1 MLQLLAFF
9 CVFVANISKKYVYA
23 SQFAFV
29 GHVRCPDCNLAGRD
43 NVCFVGA
50 WRFMRLCVWPAIRMA
65 MTPFPS
71 TTPPGNAMAVN
82 QGRHWATQYMSRIQR
97 MPSYMDM
104 FQHVH
109 ALCPFLIAALPIAF
123 CTRVSGKL
131 RECALY
137 LIEFA
142 QMQMVLL
149 SFNQIPCAFLI
160 FLQRCP
166 SDPVQQ

>member
-1 MLQLLAFF
+1 MSMQASLHLLDMSG
-9 CVFVANISKKYVYA
+9 VQIVIWQEGTMYA
-23 SQFAFV
+23 SS
-29 GHVRCPDCNLAGRD
+29 GHGVSCG
-43 NVCFVGA
+43 
-50 WRFMRLCVWPAIRMA
+50 CVWCPAIRMA

-71 TTPPGNAMAVN
+71 TIPPGNAMAVN
-82 QGRHWATQYMSRIQR
+82 QGRHWAAQYMSRIQR

-104 FQHVH
+104 SQHVH

-160 FLQRCP
+160 FYRDVP
-166 SDPVQQ
+166 PTPFNSSRAA

>member
-1 MLQLLAFF
+1 MQASLHLLAMSG
-9 CVFVANISKKYVYA
+9 VQIVIWQEGTIHA
-23 SQFAFV
+23 SS
-29 GHVRCPDCNLAGRD
+29 GHGVSCG
-43 NVCFVGA
+43 
-50 WRFMRLCVWPAIRMA
+50 CVWRPAIRMA
-65 MTPFPS
+65 VTPFPS

-82 QGRHWATQYMSRIQR
+82 QGRPWATQYMSRIQR
-97 MPSYMDM
+97 MSSYMDM

-160 FLQRCP
+160 FYRDVP
-166 SDPVQQ
+166 PTPFNSSRAA